1 MKFDI
6 ELTIRTAP
14 VSARTEMVESATLQ
28 VDAENY
34 RAALERT
41 FTALKTCATFQEF
54 MDKISMNDVKYPNE
68 GTV

>member
-34 RAALERT
+34 KAALERT

-54 MDKISMNDVKYPNE
+54 MDKIEYF
-68 GTV
+68 